1 MNQQQ
6 IIILVVQ
13 VLLIAGALNW
23 GSVAFDGTDYVKV
36 VTDFSGVADL
46 HRYIKF
52 VVAAAGLYS
61 SFQLYKLYA

>member
-23 GSVAFDGTDYVKV
+23 GAVAFDGTDYVKL
-36 VTDFSGVADL
+36 VTDFSGVEDL
-46 HRYIKF
+46 HRYVKF
-52 VVAAAGLYS
+52 IVAAAGLYS
-61 SFQLYKLYA
+61 LYQMYTLYV